1 MRGAAGWST
10 TAEHG
15 PTAAACLLAF
25 GLMLA
30 PGLAA
35 ACSPHV
41 EERGSSAM
49 FRPHTTAFETC
60 EVSEE
65 AYRHVVADWLG
76 RRPADAPPVT
86 SLSLGRAVSF
96 PWVSRH
102 IADAAL
108 RDPRWNAR
116 AGKPMKVGINNL
128 VATLLSEQAFLGR
141 LGAPFERTGYAIAG
155 VTVEK
160 VLVGKAA
167 DHSSSP
173 VEANQFVPFDAQ
185 VWIRLTRE

>member
-15 PTAAACLLAF
+15 SAAASCLLAF
-25 GLMLA
+25 WLMLA

-65 AYRHVVADWLG
+65 AYRQVVADWLG
-76 RRPADAPPVT
+76 RRPAAAPPLT

-96 PWVSRH
+96 PWISRH

-108 RDPRWNAR
+108 RDPRWDAR
-116 AGKPMKVGINNL
+116 AGKPKKVGINNL
-128 VATLLSEQAFLGR
+128 VTTLLSEQAFLGR
-141 LGAPFERTGYAIAG
+141 LGAPFERTGYAVAG

-167 DHSSSP
+167 EHASSP
-173 VEANQFVPFDAQ
+173 VEANRLVPFDAQ